1 MIKQKMNLFSRSIWV
16 CLLVA
21 VSACSGS
28 GNEPNTVP
36 TVTITPTATPQSN
49 LPNIDGQAYRVFG
62 ESNNVSFSGEI
73 CSLNEQFFIDGTYP
87 GGSARTVFIPGGD
100 LWGITSMS
108 GGGSDCTQFGE
119 GTYFVTIYT
128 DGSGTITWTDTAT
141 MTCPGMNNTRT
152 ATFELPL
159 QPATDL
165 PCP

>member
-1 MIKQKMNLFSRSIWV
+1 MTKHKLNLFSRTTWI
-16 CLLVA
+16 CLLVV

-28 GNEPNTVP
+28 GNEPEIKP
-36 TVTITPTATPQSN
+36 TATITPTATFQVGV
-49 LPNIDGQAYRVFG
+49 PNQRQAYRVFG

-73 CSLNEQFFIDGTYP
+73 CSLDEQFIIDGTFP
-87 GGSARTVFIPGGD
+87 GGSARTVFMPGGD

-108 GGGSDCTQFGE
+108 GGSSDCTQAGE

-141 MTCPGMNNTRT
+141 MICPGMNNTRT

-159 QPATDL
+159 QPSVDL